1 MKFKSSFH
9 AHFLNV
15 AAASPSEMLPLPCAD
30 SAVGGSAGRP
40 GPGMVRCSRPAPP
53 PQHRCGAQPGAGDS
67 ARRHFCYPQH
77 GLQPCPQKCCQNV
90 LSHDSIGDS
99 FVRLPEFI
107 RLLALLI
114 QEPGSSSVC
123 PQEPWL
129 SLSLPSSQCPQ
140 GQRWLLAAQTLLAA
154 LLQGRGGGA
163 CSEDSDEK
171 ELERNSSSICILN
184 SPVLFNFTLKCVP

>member
-1 MKFKSSFH
+1 MKFTSSFH

-15 AAASPSEMLPLPCAD
+15 AAASPSEMLPLPCA
-30 SAVGGSAGRP
+30 GSAMEGSP
-40 GPGMVRCSRPAPP
+40 GSGHGEVHEGSSPSPAPLL
-53 PQHRCGAQPGAGDS
+53 RTAWCWNSAQ
-67 ARRHFCYPQH
+67 RLLCYPQH
-77 GLQPCPQKCCQNV
+77 SLQPCPQKCCQKV
-90 LSHDSIGDS
+90 LSHNSIRDS

-129 SLSLPSSQCPQ
+129 SLSLPSSQCQQ
-140 GQRWLLAAQTLLAA
+140 GQRWLLAAQPLLAA

-163 CSEDSDEK
+163 CSG
-171 ELERNSSSICILN
+171 RGQ
-184 SPVLFNFTLKCVP
+184 

>member
-1 MKFKSSFH
+1 MKFTSSFH

-15 AAASPSEMLPLPCAD
+15 AAASPSEMLPLPCAG
-30 SAVGGSAGRP
+30 SAVGGSAGS
-40 GPGMVRCSRPAPP
+40 GHGEVHEGSSPP
-53 PQHRCGAQPGAGDS
+53 SPTAAHSLVLETRHGGSS
-67 ARRHFCYPQH
+67 ATPSTASS
-77 GLQPCPQKCCQNV
+77 LVPKCCQKV
-90 LSHDSIGDS
+90 LSHNSIRDS

-140 GQRWLLAAQTLLAA
+140 GQRWLLAAQPLLAA

-163 CSEDSDEK
+163 CSG
-171 ELERNSSSICILN
+171 RGQ
-184 SPVLFNFTLKCVP
+184 